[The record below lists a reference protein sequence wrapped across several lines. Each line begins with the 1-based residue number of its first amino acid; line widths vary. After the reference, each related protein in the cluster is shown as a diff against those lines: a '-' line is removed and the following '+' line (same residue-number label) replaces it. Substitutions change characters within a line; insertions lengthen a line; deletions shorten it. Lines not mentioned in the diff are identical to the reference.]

1 MSEFEA
7 KKLSVDES
15 DTETTKNKDLE
26 LTDWERIDNLER
38 EIERSKPKKKKR
50 RGGMR
55 FKRIFGDTVGQIVL
69 TILSIIWI
77 IPLFYLLVQSFRKEP
92 GAWSPTF
99 FPREWTLD
107 NYKRLFTETKFLE
120 WYGNTLIIAICS

>member
-1 MSEFEA
+1 MSN
-7 KKLSVDES
+7 KTNDIPSDEL
-15 DTETTKNKDLE
+15 DNNEHTN
-26 LTDWERIDNLER
+26 WQRIDELEA

-50 RGGMR
+50 LGGMR

-77 IPLFYLLVQSFRKEP
+77 IPLFYLLIQSFRKEP

-107 NYKRLFTETKFLE
+107 NYKRLFTETKFMSTMF
-120 WYGNTLIIAICS
+120 W

>member
-38 EIERSKPKKKKR
+38 EIERSKPKKK
-50 RGGMR
+50 
-55 FKRIFGDTVGQIVL
+55 
-69 TILSIIWI
+69 
-77 IPLFYLLVQSFRKEP
+77 
-92 GAWSPTF
+92 
-99 FPREWTLD
+99 
-107 NYKRLFTETKFLE
+107 
-120 WYGNTLIIAICS
+120 